1 MVKIESQALASAQE
15 RIMHSAR
22 EIFLLKGME
31 GARMQEIAD
40 HAGINKALLHYYF
53 RNKETLFQAV
63 FAQAIRELVPAL
75 TEVFQS
81 DRPLLEKITDFF
93 SVHISFVQANPMIPH
108 FIISEVLRN
117 PDMILKGFKV
127 LDQKELFAKFAA
139 DLNTS
144 IQKGEIKPIDPLQ
157 LIMNLISLSVFP
169 FLAKPLLKG
178 LFNLDDVRFEQ
189 LMETRK
195 SEVGKFIING
205 LK

>member
-1 MVKIESQALASAQE
+1 MVKLEQPSLNPAQE
-15 RIMHSAR
+15 RIMRSAR
-22 EIFLLKGME
+22 EIFLLKGMD

-81 DRPLLEKITDFF
+81 DRPLLDKIADFF

-117 PDMILKGFKV
+117 PEMILNGFKV
-127 LDQKELFAKFAA
+127 FNQMELFKKFAD

-144 IQKGEIKPIDPLQ
+144 ILKGEIKPIDPLQ

-169 FLAKPLLKG
+169 FLARPLLTG
-178 LFNLDDVRFEQ
+178 LFDLDDARFDQ

-195 SEVGKFIING
+195 SEVSKFIING